1 MTKFLISN
9 MVSLASV
16 IGAVFLAYH
25 DKPVWMF
32 MLFFAWLTHSSPK
45 E

>member
-1 MTKFLISN
+1 MTSFIVSN
-9 MVSLASV
+9 LVSLASV

-25 DKPVWMF
+25 DKPVWIIMI
-32 MLFFAWLTHSSPK
+32 LFAWFTYTSPK